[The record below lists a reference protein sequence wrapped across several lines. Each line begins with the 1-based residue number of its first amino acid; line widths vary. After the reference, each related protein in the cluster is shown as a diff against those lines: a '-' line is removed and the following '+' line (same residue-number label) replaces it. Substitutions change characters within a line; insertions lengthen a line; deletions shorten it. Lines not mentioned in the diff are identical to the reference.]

1 MRPRPFRI
9 LRLNNRSDS
18 ASACFSVNASAAGE
32 PRLGP
37 TLSAM
42 TAPRSPIAS
51 GSPVVVSI
59 AVWCSISAFSSAPI
73 STICTVSQVH
83 SRKPIIAASG
93 P

>member
-1 MRPRPFRI
+1 
-9 LRLNNRSDS
+9 
-18 ASACFSVNASAAGE
+18 VNASAAGE
-32 PRLGP
+32 PRLAP
-37 TLSAM
+37 TVSAT
-42 TAPRSPIAS
+42 TAPRWPIAA

-73 STICTVSQVH
+73 RMICTLSQVH